1 MSHMPDV
8 GADAPAFEGKTQS
21 GGTLRLADYVGRK
34 VALYFYPRDN
44 TSGCTKQACNLRDN
58 WSMLEEAGIAVV
70 GVSGDSV
77 DSHAKFADQYD
88 LPFPLVADTERKIL
102 EAYGVWAEKSLYGRK
117 YMGIKRTTFL
127 VNEDGKIVHIIKNP
141 RVGQH
146 AQEVRRAFE
155 DAV

>member
-1 MSHMPDV
+1 MSEMPEA
-8 GADAPAFEGKTQS
+8 GADAPLFEGKTQT
-21 GGTLRLADYVGRK
+21 GETIRLGDYAGQR
-34 VALYFYPRDN
+34 VAIYFYPRDN

-88 LPFPLVADTERKIL
+88 LPFPLVADPERKIL

-127 VNEDGKIVHIIKNP
+127 VGEDGKILHIIKKP